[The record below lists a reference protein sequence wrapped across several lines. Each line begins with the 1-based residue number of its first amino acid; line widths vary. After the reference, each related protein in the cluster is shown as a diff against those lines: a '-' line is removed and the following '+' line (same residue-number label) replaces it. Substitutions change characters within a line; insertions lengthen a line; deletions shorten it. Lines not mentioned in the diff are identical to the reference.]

1 MIILWLLIVTS
12 VDLRNK
18 YGKFH
23 ILFEKSSINMDDLP
37 ILTHYPLVNVYLAT
51 EHHYVHR

>member
-37 ILTHYPLVNVYLAT
+37 ILTHYPLVNVYIAT